1 MLPSSLPA
9 WSAKLLAFCVAAA
22 SLGAC
27 ATGPIA
33 RLPTTAAAVESPAN
47 GTWSGPIRCSAPGAR
62 TVDIVVDEFEIEGG
76 RAQAYSDRYSFYG
89 RFDGSG
95 AGHIVGRV
103 RQRGQDDAP
112 FDLLVGL
119 RQAKIIGT
127 GTYEFAGI
135 LPGASDGPVT
145 RRGNCSTEFTRLA
158 ERR

>member
-1 MLPSSLPA
+1 MLPSSL
-9 WSAKLLAFCVAAA
+9 AKLVAPGVVVA
-22 SLGAC
+22 SLAGC
-27 ATGPIA
+27 ASGPIA
-33 RLPTTAAAVESPAN
+33 RLPTTLAAVESPAN

-62 TVDIVVDEFEIEGG
+62 GVDILVEEFDIEGG
-76 RAQAYSDRYSFYG
+76 RAQAASDRYSFYG
-89 RFDGSG
+89 RFDGNG
-95 AGHIVGRV
+95 LGHIVGRV

-119 RQAKIIGT
+119 RQAKIVGT

-145 RRGNCSTEFTRLA
+145 RRGNCSTEFTRVGLV